1 MFFSGRS
8 KQLPFLS
15 EYLQETAKR
24 ESVDQRRIGIA
35 GAIIG
40 ASAGLMGAGFGI
52 LAGMG
57 AIDVGLPNILVWL
70 GLNAATLVGF
80 GAFYLAERRRRHE
93 ALPNKDVYATAKP
106 FIAELNGSLHRR
118 RLHRELSPTA
128 GALLEEAARNWR
140 RVTNAL
146 ATPFWTDPDLPEHW
160 KSIRDH
166 AFQGADRA
174 MLELLLLLK
183 SCYEPNKANQGWES
197 WIADVVE
204 QFGGTIKIAR
214 GEDLLPVTFD
224 EATETLSMLSSL
236 ADEVESASKELIA
249 SGVGNED
256 HLRSRLAMSQTLT
269 ELRLVREAEKE
280 LEQSTNSE

>member
-15 EYLQETAKR
+15 DYLQEVAKR
-24 ESVDQRRIGIA
+24 ENVDQRRLGFA

-40 ASAGLMGAGFGI
+40 VTAGLMGAAFGA
-52 LAGMG
+52 LAGTG
-57 AIDVGLPNILVWL
+57 VIQFGVTNIAVWM
-70 GLNAATLVGF
+70 GLNLLTLAGF
-80 GAFYLAERRRRHE
+80 GAFYLSERKRRVD
-93 ALPNKDVYATAKP
+93 ALPNKDVFRDAKP
-106 FIAELNGSLHRR
+106 FINELNGSLQRR

-140 RVTNAL
+140 RVISAL
-146 ATPFWTDPDLPEHW
+146 ATPFWTDPELPEHW

-166 AFQGADRA
+166 AFQSADRA

-183 SCYEPNKANQGWES
+183 SCYQPNAGPQGWQS
-197 WIADVVE
+197 VVIDVVE
-204 QFGGTIKIAR
+204 QFGGTVNITR

-224 EATETLSMLSSL
+224 EATETVTMLSHL

-249 SGVGNED
+249 SGVGQED
-256 HLRSRLAMSQTLT
+256 HLRSRLAMTQTLN
-269 ELRLVREAEKE
+269 ELRMVREAEQE
-280 LEQSTNSE
+280 LEQNTLGE